1 MAKASKSIEEK
12 KDVMA
17 LLEEKYGKHS
27 IVKANSSG
35 VIRVKEST
43 STGSLTLD
51 LATGINGVPKD
62 GKITHI
68 LGKESSSKTTLALHI
83 IKEEQKKG
91 GMCAFLDVEGTLD
104 LDYAEHGIG
113 VDLSMMYIVN
123 VESLLKKKK
132 ETEIQAISGE
142 EWLEILC
149 DLVDTKIFG
158 IIVLDS
164 IAELCPMMELTAGV
178 KSVGIAGVG
187 RLMSRSLRT
196 INAKLLPTNTGVIF
210 LNQYRVNI
218 GGYGN
223 PYIECAGE
231 AMKYYTALK
240 IEITRSL
247 DKDGDGVHGLDV
259 KAKITKSKVGIA
271 HKEAA
276 YYVEFGK
283 GIQRINEVAEL
294 AQEYKIITKA
304 GNTYTYNEAK
314 LGVGAENYLQF
325 LKDNPELAEEIE
337 IKVLEAINPSV
348 VNEADVLVETV
359 KEQ

>member
-1 MAKASKSIEEK
+1 MAKIKTESI
-12 KDVMA
+12 DRMQM
-17 LLEEKYGKHS
+17 LEEKYGKNS
-27 IVKANSSG
+27 IVKASSSG
-35 VIRVKEST
+35 IERIKEST

-83 IKEEQKKG
+83 IAEEQKKG
-91 GMCAFLDVEGTLD
+91 NICGFLDVEGTLS
-104 LDYAEHGIG
+104 LDYAEAIG
-113 VDLSMMYIVN
+113 VQLDKLYIIN

-132 ETEIQAISGE
+132 DTEIQAISGE

-149 DLVDTKIFG
+149 DMIDTKMFG
-158 IIVLDS
+158 ILVVDS
-164 IAELCPMMELTAGV
+164 IAELCPMMELSAGI
-178 KSVGIAGVG
+178 KAGGIAGVG
-187 RLMSRSLRT
+187 RLMSKSLRT
-196 INAKLLPTNTGVIF
+196 INAKLLPTNTGVVF

-240 IEITRSL
+240 IEITKSL
-247 DKDGDGVHGLDV
+247 DKDSDGVHGLDV
-259 KAKITKSKVGIA
+259 KAKITKSKVSIA

-283 GIQRINEVAEL
+283 GIQRVNEIAEL
-294 AQEYKIITKA
+294 AEEYSIVTKA
-304 GNTYTYNEAK
+304 GNTYSYNDAK
-314 LGVGAENYLQF
+314 LAVGADSYLTF
-325 LKDNPELAEEIE
+325 LKDNPELTVEIE
-337 IKVLEAINPSV
+337 SKVLHALKGIPEPVTEV
-348 VNEADVLVETV
+348 VE
-359 KEQ
+359 